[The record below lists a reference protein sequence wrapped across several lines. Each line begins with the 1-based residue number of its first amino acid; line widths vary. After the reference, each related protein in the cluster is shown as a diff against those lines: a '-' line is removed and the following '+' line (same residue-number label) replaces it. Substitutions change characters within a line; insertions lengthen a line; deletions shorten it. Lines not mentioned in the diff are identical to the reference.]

1 MPDERR
7 IAAEQYEKAISL
19 VEGVVSS
26 KVVLGQ
32 NGEVTEMH
40 ILANSSR
47 NPKQIV
53 RDVETACMIHF
64 GVAIDHKKV
73 SVAQLHTELPDP
85 GWKRMII
92 QAISYHLR
100 EGNMDVTVDLAL
112 GGRTE
117 TGKASG
123 IRTETM
129 ELRLVA
135 EATLAAIQRFL
146 SKSNIFGLEN
156 AAIVPFSGRDAAM
169 VGITFVNSGVEEHLV
184 GSSYLRSDYRE
195 AIVRATLDAVNR
207 KILNFLSE

>member
-1 MPDERR
+1 MAEQRK
-7 IAAEQYEKAISL
+7 ITAEQYEKAISL

-26 KVVLGQ
+26 KVVLGS
-32 NGEVTEMH
+32 NGEITEVH

-85 GWKRMII
+85 NWKRMTI
-92 QAISYHLR
+92 QAISYSMR
-100 EGNMDVTVDLAL
+100 EGNLDISVELAL

-117 TGKASG
+117 TGTASG
-123 IRTETM
+123 LRTKVM

-146 SKSNIFGLEN
+146 SKGNIFGLEH
-156 AAIVPFSGRDAAM
+156 AALVPFSGREAAM
-169 VGITFVNSGVEEHLV
+169 VGITLISNGVEEHLV
-184 GSSYLRSDYRE
+184 GSAYLRGDYRD

-207 KILNFLSE
+207 KVLNFLAD